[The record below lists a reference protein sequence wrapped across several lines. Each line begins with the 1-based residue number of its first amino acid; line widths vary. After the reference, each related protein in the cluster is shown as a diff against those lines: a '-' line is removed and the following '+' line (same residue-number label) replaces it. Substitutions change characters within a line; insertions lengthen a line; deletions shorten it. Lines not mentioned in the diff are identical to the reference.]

1 MKQRVMGWDFE
12 HLETQSKTLTLHVQS
27 WYFYRCCSIIYH
39 RGLVGPEQHA
49 GCAALTCCRHDRGE
63 ETPSPGYCPAW
74 CCDRGSGP
82 SAAPLLAAAGSAAV
96 EGAASQKGAD
106 TLQGQIKADKLNYT
120 IWVNA
125 CCSGVVMKYVWPYGH
140 ACSLCNLSSSL
151 QREVVPLPS
160 HSAFALRSSA
170 WLHIKYLQE
179 DKHTVQVIQHT
190 VNDITGWN
198 YHNKKKRSNNQ
209 QHPEQI

>member
-1 MKQRVMGWDFE
+1 MLRARYKREGNGCFE

-27 WYFYRCCSIIYH
+27 WYLYRCCSIIYH

-49 GCAALTCCRHDRGE
+49 SCAALTCCRHDRGG

-82 SAAPLLAAAGSAAV
+82 SAARLLAAAGSAAV
-96 EGAASQKGAD
+96 EGAASQKGAG
-106 TLQGQIKADKLNYT
+106 TLQGRTKADELNYGT
-120 IWVNA
+120 RVMR
-125 CCSGVVMKYVWPYGH
+125 VVAAWSCNTCGRIRGH
-140 ACSLCNLSSSL
+140 VCSLCNLSSSL

-170 WLHIKYLQE
+170 WLHIRYLQK
-179 DKHTVQVIQHT
+179 DTSTQFKVMQHT
-190 VNDITGWN
+190 
-198 YHNKKKRSNNQ
+198 Q
-209 QHPEQI
+209 